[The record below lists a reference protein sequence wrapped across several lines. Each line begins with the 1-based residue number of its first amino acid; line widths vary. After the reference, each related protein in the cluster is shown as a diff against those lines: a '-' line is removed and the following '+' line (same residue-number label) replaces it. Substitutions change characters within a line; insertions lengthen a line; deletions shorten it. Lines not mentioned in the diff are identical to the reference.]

1 MTPTRTTAWRL
12 VVLLGVVS
20 LFADATYEG
29 SRSIIGPYLGR
40 LGAGALIV
48 SSVAGLGELLGYALR
63 FFFGALADRSGRYWA
78 LTIAGYA
85 VNVLAV
91 PALALTGRWEAAAAL
106 VVLERAG
113 KAARTPARDAI
124 LSFATRDKELGR
136 AFGIHEALDQ
146 VGATVGPLVVAAV
159 LAADRGFREAFGIL
173 LVPAL
178 LCLATLVIAWRLY
191 PAPRHLE
198 RSGPVIEG
206 AARLPRVFWLY
217 LAAAALMAAGYA
229 DFPLIAFHLDRTGAA
244 SLSIPI
250 LYSVAMASDAI
261 AALLWGRLFD
271 ARGFRALLAVPFV
284 TAAFAPLVF
293 LGGFAATVVGIVV
306 WGIGMGAQESVVR
319 AAVARMAPAGR
330 RATAYG
336 TFSAGYGVAWF
347 AGSVV
352 LGLLYDRSLAAT
364 AAFASAAQL
373 AALPLLFAVVRG
385 TRTPRS

>member
-1 MTPTRTTAWRL
+1 MTRSTAWRL
-12 VVLLGVVS
+12 VVLIGVVS

-29 SRSIIGPYLGR
+29 SRSIVGPYLGR
-40 LGAGALIV
+40 LGAGALVV

-63 FFFGALADRSGRYWA
+63 FFFGALADRTGRYWA
-78 LTIAGYA
+78 LTLAGYA

-91 PALALTGRWEAAAAL
+91 PALALTGRWETAAAL
-106 VVLERAG
+106 IVLERAG

-124 LSFATRDKELGR
+124 LSFATRDQHLGR

-146 VGATVGPLVVAAV
+146 VGATIGPLVVAAV
-159 LAADRGFREAFGIL
+159 LAADRGYQEAFGIL

-178 LCLATLVIAWRLY
+178 LCLATLVVAWRLY

-198 RSGPVIEG
+198 PSGPVIEG
-206 AARLPRVFWLY
+206 AGQLPRAFWLY
-217 LAAAALMAAGYA
+217 LAGAAIMAAGYV
-229 DFPLIAFHLDRTGAA
+229 DYPLIAFHLDRAGTLA
-244 SLSIPI
+244 LSIPV

-271 ARGFRALLAVPFV
+271 RVGFRALLAVPLV

-293 LGGFAATVVGIVV
+293 LGGFTMAVAGVVV

-319 AAVARMAPAGR
+319 AAVARMAPAHR

-347 AGSVV
+347 LGSVV
-352 LGLLYDRSLAAT
+352 LGFLYGRSPAAA
-364 AAFASAAQL
+364 AAFAAAAQL
-373 AALPLLFAVVRG
+373 AALPFLFAVVR
-385 TRTPRS
+385 RTGGHNGR

>member
-1 MTPTRTTAWRL
+1 MVTRSTAWRL
-12 VVLLGVVS
+12 VVLVGVVS

-29 SRSIIGPYLGR
+29 ARSITGPYLGR
-40 LGAGALIV
+40 LGASALV
-48 SSVAGLGELLGYALR
+48 VASVAGLGELLGYALR
-63 FFFGALADRSGRYWA
+63 FFFGALADQTGRYWA
-78 LTIAGYA
+78 LTIVGYA

-124 LSFATRDKELGR
+124 LSFAARDKELGR

-146 VGATVGPLVVAAV
+146 IGATIGPLVVAGV
-159 LAADRGFREAFGIL
+159 LAADRGFEDAFAVL

-178 LCLATLVIAWRLY
+178 LCLATLVVAWRLY

-198 RSGPVIEG
+198 PSGPVIEG
-206 AARLPRVFWLY
+206 AGRLPRIFWLY
-217 LAAAALMAAGYA
+217 LAAAAVMAAGYV
-229 DFPLIAFHLDRTGAA
+229 DYPLIAFHLDRAGTAA
-244 SLSIPI
+244 LSIPI

-261 AALLWGRLFD
+261 AALVWGRLFD
-271 ARGFRALLAVPFV
+271 KIGFRALLAVPFV

-293 LGGFAATVVGIVV
+293 LGGFSMAVAGVVL
-306 WGIGMGAQESVVR
+306 WGIGMGAQESIVR
-319 AAVARMAPAGR
+319 AAVARMAPAPR

-347 AGSVV
+347 VGSVV
-352 LGLLYDRSLAAT
+352 LGFLYGRSPAAA
-364 AAFASAAQL
+364 AAFAAAAQL
-373 AALPLLFAVVRG
+373 AALPLLIAVVR
-385 TRTPRS
+385 RTSDRVT